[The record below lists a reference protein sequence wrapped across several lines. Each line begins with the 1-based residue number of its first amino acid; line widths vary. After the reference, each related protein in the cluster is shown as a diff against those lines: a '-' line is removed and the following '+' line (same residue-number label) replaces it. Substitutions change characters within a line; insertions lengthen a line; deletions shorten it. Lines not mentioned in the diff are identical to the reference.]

1 MKKIIFSIIIEELM
15 TDCSDFTDISYYQPT
30 RRVQNFDNNSMISC
44 GLFGK
49 NYCK

>member
-1 MKKIIFSIIIEELM
+1 MKKIILSIVMGILM
-15 TDCSDFTDISYYQPT
+15 TSCSDFTYSSYYQPT

-44 GLFGK
+44 GLFGG